1 MEIEIESEKD
11 KEIGNIIEKR
21 IKGEANVHAS
31 KTQI

>member
-21 IKGEANVHAS
+21 IKGEANVHPRHR
-31 KTQI
+31 